1 MRLHQIHAG
10 YWMLIGLAVVSLGL
24 IGALFIPPPTPRL
37 KDAGAPPFTA
47 VIGATA
53 LTVPV
58 RDDLGQPHLV
68 GEAPWLTVHLQ
79 VCDRNNKIPA
89 DCEKMRGPVVNT
101 HGVLTII
108 WPRRGAYRLLSE
120 RPRAEAP
127 SRNMLVTIPPDQID
141 ADIQGGGE
149 AYELSRVT
157 VLGRP
162 LQTTDRGWPVA
173 ACGLSLMD
181 GVTHQCG
188 IGFLV
193 QDTFVEAHWTAEQGV
208 ALTQA
213 EVWSIASELDE
224 KIRGLIATPDTS
236 RRN

>member
-1 MRLHQIHAG
+1 MRLHQISAG
-10 YWMLIGLAVVSLGL
+10 YWLLIGLAVVSLGI
-24 IGALFIPPPTPRL
+24 IGTLFIPPPAPRL
-37 KDAGAPPFTA
+37 KGAAAPPLTA
-47 VIGATA
+47 TLGATNLA
-53 LTVPV
+53 VPV
-58 RDDLGQPHLV
+58 RSDLGQPHLV
-68 GEAPWLTVHLQ
+68 GDAPRLSLHIQ
-79 VCDRNNKIPA
+79 VCDRNNQSPA
-89 DCEKMRGPVVNT
+89 DCEKMRRPVVNT

-108 WPRRGAYRLLSE
+108 WPGRGTYRLLSE
-120 RPRAEAP
+120 RPRAGAP
-127 SRNMLVTIPPDQID
+127 SRNTLVTIPPDQID
-141 ADIQGGGE
+141 TDIQGGGE

-157 VLGRP
+157 LLGRP

-173 ACGLSLMD
+173 ACGLSFVD

-213 EVWSIASELDE
+213 EVWAIASELDE

-236 RRN
+236 LRK